1 MNSNKNL
8 TINNNLQSTPVQVI
22 YFLKNKI
29 ISTKQFLLTSTFNSI
44 LDFFKTNTKPESN
57 IKLKDEYIFKNR
69 KIDSTELL
77 MNLIEIKKNSSSSI
91 IESVE
96 IFIELESSNKNEY
109 VPIFTILIQPKENP
123 FGLYVFNSK
132 EGSLSLEQ
140 YPEKIIQKYELG
152 NYRPN
157 YSAYCNSPKYLFI
170 SGGKIS
176 SNTPLNDFWII
187 NNKKY
192 SIIQKKMPYK
202 KSHHSMLYVYLNNK
216 EYIFIAGG
224 DSNLITF
231 YYDIDMSSFIIW
243 ANMNS
248 ININPSL
255 FQYKQ
260 YIYSFNSFNQST
272 NSIIFERTDL
282 ITGKPCWEK
291 IMPKY
296 DVNLA
301 LNFRSKNFGI
311 SKSENNDILFIGGE
325 DADDNI
331 VIYNPENNILFFNN
345 EHNNIKIKL
354 SDKYFYNIN
363 KEHSIALP
371 LSLSTK
377 KEIAVVNTFK
387 KSIRLIDFEISHGRS
402 KVQLK
407 NNDTN
412 EKKEKTV
419 GNIFV
424 KAKIH
429 ERLRFDIQPEIVE
442 AQKLSFEMKGD
453 NLNEKEI
460 IEMEFNPQLNKDK
473 NVNKNKKKENKKN
486 IFYLSGDILYNNLV
500 NLIVKK

>member
-1 MNSNKNL
+1 
-8 TINNNLQSTPVQVI
+8 
-22 YFLKNKI
+22 
-29 ISTKQFLLTSTFNSI
+29 
-44 LDFFKTNTKPESN
+44 
-57 IKLKDEYIFKNR
+57 
-69 KIDSTELL
+69 
-77 MNLIEIKKNSSSSI
+77 
-91 IESVE
+91 
-96 IFIELESSNKNEY
+96 
-109 VPIFTILIQPKENP
+109 
-123 FGLYVFNSK
+123 
-132 EGSLSLEQ
+132 
-140 YPEKIIQKYELG
+140 
-152 NYRPN
+152 
-157 YSAYCNSPKYLFI
+157 
-170 SGGKIS
+170 
-176 SNTPLNDFWII
+176 
-187 NNKKY
+187 
-192 SIIQKKMPYK
+192 
-202 KSHHSMLYVYLNNK
+202 MLYVYLNNK
-216 EYIFIAGG
+216 EYIFVAGG
-224 DSNLITF
+224 DTNLITF

-243 ANMNS
+243 ANMNL

-260 YIYSFNSFNQST
+260 YIYSFNSFNQNT
-272 NSIIFERTDL
+272 NSIVFERTDL
-282 ITGKPCWEK
+282 VTGKPCWEK
-291 IMPKY
+291 IVPKY

-311 SKSENNDILFIGGE
+311 SKNENNDILFIGGE
-325 DADDNI
+325 DADENM
-331 VIYNPENNILFFNN
+331 VIYNPENNVLFFNN

-442 AQKLSFEMKGD
+442 AQKLSFEMKD
-453 NLNEKEI
+453 NNLNEKEI
-460 IEMEFNPQLNKDK
+460 IEMEFNPQLTKDK
-473 NVNKNKKKENKKN
+473 NINKNKKKENKKN